1 VGNIGKIK
9 QVGDDIMGSPFI
21 FIILAIIAIAAA
33 LGMLLSRNAVHSAL
47 YLVLNFATIAVFYL
61 VLNAPF
67 ISMVQVTV
75 YAGAIVVL
83 FLFVI
88 MLLGAE
94 QLRGIGDEVPLG
106 ERLHRIL
113 AVILAIAL
121 VGVFLFLIFTE
132 GGGSSGDIPM
142 IDTSPNKLG
151 LMLFENYVLPFEIT
165 GVLLLTSL
173 IGVVVLG
180 RRKKGEEGDNA

>member
-1 VGNIGKIK
+1 MGN
-9 QVGDDIMGSPFI
+9 PLLFI
-21 FIILAIIAIAAA
+21 FLAAIAIAAA

-47 YLVLNFATIAVFYL
+47 FLVLNFATIAVFYV

-67 ISMVQVTV
+67 IAMVQVTV

-94 QLRGIGDEVPLG
+94 KLQALSGGGGHRWQ
-106 ERLHRIL
+106 RIL
-113 AVILAIAL
+113 AGVLALAL
-121 VGVFLFLIFTE
+121 VVVTFVALFQSDAP
-132 GGGSSGDIPM
+132 GGEIPM
-142 IDTSPNKLG
+142 IDSSPTALG
-151 LMLFENYVLPFEIT
+151 LALFEGYVLPFELT
-165 GVLLLTSL
+165 GVLLLAAM

-180 RRKKGEEGDNA
+180 KSKKRGEDA

>member
-1 VGNIGKIK
+1 MGN
-9 QVGDDIMGSPFI
+9 PFI
-21 FIILAIIAIAAA
+21 FIVLAIIAIVAA

-47 YLVLNFATIAVFYL
+47 YLVLNFVTIAVFYL

-94 QLRGIGDEVPLG
+94 QLRGIGDAVGSG
-106 ERLHRIL
+106 ERFHRIL
-113 AVILAIAL
+113 SIVLAVAL
-121 VGVFLFLIFTE
+121 IGVFVYLIFTE
-132 GGGSSGDIPM
+132 GGAVSGEIPM
-142 IDTSPNKLG
+142 IDSSPTNLG
-151 LMLFENYVLPFEIT
+151 LTLFENYILPFELT
-165 GVLLLTSL
+165 GVLLLAAI

-180 RRKKGEEGDNA
+180 RTKKKEEGDNA

>member
-1 VGNIGKIK
+1 MEMV
-9 QVGDDIMGSPFI
+9 I
-21 FIILAIIAIAAA
+21 FWILAVTAVAAA
-33 LGMLLSRNAVHSAL
+33 IGVIAQRSAVRSAL
-47 YLVLNFATIAVFYL
+47 LLLVHFCSLAGLYIL
-61 VLNAPF
+61 LNAQF
-67 ISMVQVTV
+67 LALVQVLI

-94 QLRGIGDEVPLG
+94 QLRGIGDKVPLG

>member
-1 VGNIGKIK
+1 
-9 QVGDDIMGSPFI
+9 MGSPFI

-47 YLVLNFATIAVFYL
+47 YLVLNFVTIAVFYL

-94 QLRGIGDEVPLG
+94 RLRGIGDNVPSG
-106 ERLHRIL
+106 EQFHRIM
-113 AVILAIAL
+113 AIILALAL
-121 VGVFLFLIFTE
+121 IGVFIFLIFTE
-132 GGGSSGDIPM
+132 GGAASGEIPM
-142 IDTSPNKLG
+142 IDSSPANLG
-151 LMLFENYVLPFEIT
+151 MTLFENYVLPFEIT
-165 GVLLLTSL
+165 GVLLLAAL

-180 RRKKGEEGDNA
+180 RRKSEEEGDNA

>member
-1 VGNIGKIK
+1 
-9 QVGDDIMGSPFI
+9 MGSPFI
-21 FIILAIIAIAAA
+21 FILLAIIAIAAA

-47 YLVLNFATIAVFYL
+47 YLVLNFVTIAIFYL

-75 YAGAIVVL
+75 YAGAIIVL

-94 QLRGIGDEVPLG
+94 QLRGIGDDVQSG
-106 ERLHRIL
+106 EQFHRIM
-113 AVILAIAL
+113 AIILAIAL
-121 VGVFLFLIFTE
+121 IGVFIFLIFTE
-132 GGGSSGDIPM
+132 GGASSGEIPM
-142 IDTSPNKLG
+142 IDSSPKNLG
-151 LMLFENYVLPFEIT
+151 LTLFENYVLPFEVT
-165 GVLLLTSL
+165 GVLLIAAL

-180 RRKKGEEGDNA
+180 RRKEEEEGDNA

>member
-1 VGNIGKIK
+1 MGN
-9 QVGDDIMGSPFI
+9 PLLFI
-21 FIILAIIAIAAA
+21 VLAVIAIAAA

-47 YLVLNFATIAVFYL
+47 FLVLNFATIAVFYI

-67 ISMVQVTV
+67 IAMVQVIV

-94 QLRGIGDEVPLG
+94 RLRALG
-106 ERLHRIL
+106 SLSGTDRWQRIL
-113 AVILAIAL
+113 AGLLALAL
-121 VGVFLFLIFTE
+121 VIVTIATLLQ
-132 GGGSSGDIPM
+132 GGSSTNDSIVL
-142 IDTSPNKLG
+142 IDSSPTALG
-151 LMLFENYVLPFEIT
+151 LELFGSYLLPFEVT
-165 GVLLLTSL
+165 GVLLLAAM

-180 RRKKGEEGDNA
+180 MSKKRGEDA